1 MRIKFDFELMQLL
14 DHWLGIFICFL
25 IGLWETLVRVFSFKK
40 KPPRIKE
47 PKGILVLKWFG
58 LGSIVQMRGLVN
70 SLHKRYPRARV
81 IFATFPSN
89 KDLANTLFS
98 IDELII
104 VRNKNPLLFLIDT
117 FKLLFILPF
126 KKIDIALDLE
136 FYSKFSTIVSYLSGA
151 AVRVGF
157 YLPSFWRKQILT
169 HPIYYNYFKH
179 ITDIYKMVGKA
190 IDVPVEEI
198 EDNKIYASQENAGKV
213 KGKLKKLGWN
223 GSHRLIGVNVHA
235 GELAYCRR
243 WPKEYFIELINGL
256 SNLEGFIIVLIGS
269 SNEKEYTN
277 SVFESLNEDTRKRAL
292 NTAGIFNLPEFIAF
306 LNLLFFL
313 VTNDSGPLHL
323 AVMQGV
329 PTISIWGPQTPSLY
343 GAKDKKRHKE
353 FYADLDCSPCMNIYR
368 TKGGYFCN
376 NDAPCL
382 KGISPEEI
390 LGYAIKLMRDK
401 TYQ

>member
-1 MRIKFDFELMQLL
+1 MQFL
-14 DHWLGIFICFL
+14 DHWLGIFICFF
-25 IGLWETLVRVFSFKK
+25 IGVWEALVKFLSFKK
-40 KPPRIKE
+40 KPIKIKE
-47 PKGILVLKWFG
+47 PRGILILKWFG

-70 SLHKRYPRARV
+70 SLHKRYPKAKV
-81 IFATFPSN
+81 IFATFPNN
-89 KDLANTLFS
+89 KDLASVLFS
-98 IDELII
+98 IDELLI
-104 VRNKNPLLFLIDT
+104 VRNKNPLLFFTDT
-117 FKLLFILPF
+117 FKLLFKLSF
-126 KKIDIALDLE
+126 KKIDIAVDLE

-151 AVRVGF
+151 DARAGF

-169 HPIYYNYFKH
+169 HPVYYNYFKH

-198 EDNKIYASQENAGKV
+198 QDNKIYTSEGNIEKAKA
-213 KGKLKKLGWN
+213 KLRKQGWN
-223 GSHRLIGVNVHA
+223 GSHRLIGINVNS

-256 SNLEGFIIVLIGS
+256 SNIEGFNIILIGS
-269 SNEKEYTN
+269 SSEKEYTN
-277 SVFESLNEDTRKRAL
+277 SVFGSLNEDARKRVL
-292 NTAGIFNLPEFIAF
+292 NTAGIFSLPEFIAF

-313 VTNDSGPLHL
+313 ITNDSGPLHL
-323 AVMQGV
+323 AVIQGV

-353 FYADLDCSPCMNIYR
+353 FYTDLDCSPCMNIYR

-382 KGISPEEI
+382 KGISPQEI
-390 LGYAIKLMRDK
+390 LEYAVKLMRDK
-401 TYQ
+401 AY